1 MNLGDLKV
9 ITDGLVGRGI
19 VAHVFESTK
28 IAGGYHV
35 LHPGFPPAKR
45 R

>member
-19 VAHVFESTK
+19 VAHRFESTK
-28 IAGGYHV
+28 IAGSYHV
-35 LHPGFPPAKR
+35 PRSGFPSTER